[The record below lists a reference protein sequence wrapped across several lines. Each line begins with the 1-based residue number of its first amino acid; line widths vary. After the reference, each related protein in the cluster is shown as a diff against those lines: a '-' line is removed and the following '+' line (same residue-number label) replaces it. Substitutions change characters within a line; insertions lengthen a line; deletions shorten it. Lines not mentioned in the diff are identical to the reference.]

1 MDFLKEAEQL
11 ETDIIE
17 TRRYLH
23 AHPELSFQEEK
34 TTAFLESSLH
44 KIGLVPQR
52 FPNYFG
58 VWADIHGAESG
69 KTVLLRADIDALPL
83 QEETGLPYASQTPGV
98 MHACGHDN
106 HAAMLLAAAKM
117 LCRHRQE
124 WSGTVRVLFQAAEES
139 CRGAE
144 YYVRHGLL
152 DHVDAVYGSHVWAS
166 LDSPFINIQSG
177 PRMSSCDNFTI
188 TIEGKAAHGAMPSDG
203 VDAITAAASV
213 ILQVQTI
220 VSRRTDPRDSL
231 TVTIGEISGGTRFNV
246 IADRVVMK
254 GTVRSHSS
262 KVRRQVEQRL
272 RMIVEHTAAAGG
284 ASGHLEYEYC
294 PDVLVNDQEL
304 TGIAR
309 NAAIE
314 LFGED
319 ILKDHPAEMGSE
331 DFSYFLEKAP
341 GVYVLLGA
349 RNKEKGIDSPAH
361 HPRFMVDESVLMRGA
376 AMYAQFAF
384 EYLTS
389 SRNH

>member
-1 MDFLKEAEQL
+1 MNFLKEAELL
-11 ETDIIE
+11 EKEIIE

-23 AHPELSFQEEK
+23 AHPELSFQEEN
-34 TTAFLESSLH
+34 TTAFLEKELT
-44 KIGLVPQR
+44 KLGLEPRR
-52 FPNYFG
+52 FPDYFG

-83 QEETGLPYASQTPGV
+83 QEETGLPFASQTPGV

-106 HAAMLLAAAKM
+106 HAAMLLAAAGM
-117 LCRHRQE
+117 LSRHRQE
-124 WSGTVRVLFQAAEES
+124 WKGTARVLFQAAEES

-144 YYVRHGLL
+144 YYVRSGLL
-152 DHVDAVYGSHVWAS
+152 DDVDAVYGSHVWAS

-188 TIEGKAAHGAMPSDG
+188 TIEGKPAHGAMPSDG
-203 VDAITAAASV
+203 IDAITTAASV

-231 TVTIGEISGGTRFNV
+231 TITIGEIAGGTRFNV
-246 IADRVVMK
+246 IADRVVMR
-254 GTVRSHSS
+254 GTVRSHNS
-262 KVRRQVEQRL
+262 KVRRQVEERL
-272 RMIVEHTAAAGG
+272 RAIVEHVAAAGG

-294 PDVLVNDQEL
+294 PDVLVNDPEL
-304 TGIAR
+304 AGIAKH
-309 NAAIE
+309 AAAK

-331 DFSYFLEKAP
+331 DFSYYLEKAP

-349 RNKEKGIDSPAH
+349 RNKEKGIDAPAH
-361 HPRFMVDESVLMRGA
+361 HPRFMVDESVLIRGA

-384 EYLTS
+384 EYLG
-389 SRNH
+389 SRNV

>member
-34 TTAFLESSLH
+34 TTAFLESALH

-106 HAAMLLAAAKM
+106 HAAMLLAAAGM
-117 LCRHRQE
+117 LYRHRQE
-124 WSGTVRVLFQAAEES
+124 WSGTVRILFQAAEES

-166 LDSPFINIQSG
+166 LDTPFINIQSG

-203 VDAITAAASV
+203 IDAITAAASV

-231 TVTIGEISGGTRFNV
+231 TVTIGEITGGTRFNV

-272 RMIVEHTAAAGG
+272 KEIVEHTAAAGG
-284 ASGHLEYEYC
+284 ASGRLEYEYC
-294 PDVLVNDQEL
+294 PDVLVNDPEL

-309 NAAIE
+309 HAAAQ

-331 DFSYFLEKAP
+331 DFSYYLEKAP

-361 HPRFMVDESVLMRGA
+361 HPRFMVDESVLVRGA

>member
-1 MDFLKEAEQL
+1 MNFLKEAELL
-11 ETDIIE
+11 EKEIIE

-23 AHPELSFQEEK
+23 AHPELSFQEEN
-34 TTAFLESSLH
+34 TTAFLENALRE
-44 KIGLVPQR
+44 IGLVPHR
-52 FPNYFG
+52 FPDYFG
-58 VWADIHGAESG
+58 VWADIHGTEGG
-69 KTVLLRADIDALPL
+69 KTVLLRADIDALPI
-83 QEETGLPYASQTPGV
+83 QEETRVSFASQTPGV

-106 HAAMLLAAAKM
+106 HAAMLLAAARM
-117 LCRHRQE
+117 LCSHRQE
-124 WSGTVRVLFQAAEES
+124 LHGTVRLLFQAAEES

-188 TIEGKAAHGAMPSDG
+188 TIEGKSAHGAMPSDG
-203 VDAITAAASV
+203 IDAITAAASV

-220 VSRRTDPRDSL
+220 VSRQTDPRDSL
-231 TVTIGEISGGTRFNV
+231 TVTIGEITGGTRFNV

-254 GTVRSHSS
+254 GTVRTHSS
-262 KVRRQVEQRL
+262 KVRSQVEQRL
-272 RMIVEHTAAAGG
+272 RTIVENSAAAGG

-294 PDVLVNDQEL
+294 PDVLVNDPEL
-304 TGIAR
+304 TVIAKH
-309 NAAIE
+309 AAAA

-349 RNKEKGIDSPAH
+349 RNKEKGIDAPAH
-361 HPRFMVDESVLMRGA
+361 HPRFMVDESVLIRGA

-384 EYLTS
+384 EYLG
-389 SRNH
+389 SRIN